1 MSENNPPLS
10 ELIVQYLLEIGA
22 GKYSVTDED
31 IVKEKDPILREI
43 KTGFLF
49 LHEELVFN
57 KEQHNRIEAELIAAK
72 ETAEHASEVKSEFLS
87 HMSHELRT
95 PLNAI
100 IGFGQ
105 LLEMNSEEFNETQKG
120 NIKNILNAGDHLLEL
135 INGVLDLTQIEA
147 GKLEVHMEDIAVDDV
162 LEQSLSLIAN
172 QADARHLELIDN
184 ISSKGYIVRADFMRF
199 KQVLLNILSNAVKY
213 NREHGSI
220 TLNSEVVGNEHLR
233 ISITDTGE
241 GLTEEDI
248 ANLFVPFERLNT
260 RFNVKGTGIGLVI
273 TKYLIELMN
282 GTVGVESK
290 LGEGSTFW
298 IELKL
303 HSHNL

>member
-22 GKYSVTDED
+22 GNYSVTEKD
-31 IVKEKDPILREI
+31 IVKEKDTVLREI

-57 KEQHNRIEAELIAAK
+57 KEQRDRVDAELNAAK
-72 ETAEHASEVKSEFLS
+72 EKAERASQVKSEFLS

-105 LLEMNSEEFNETQKG
+105 LFEMNSKELSETQKG
-120 NIKNILNAGDHLLEL
+120 NIKNILKAGDHLLEL

-147 GKLEVHMEDIAVDDV
+147 GKLEVYIEDVAVDDV
-162 LEQSLSLIAN
+162 VKQSLSLIAN
-172 QADARHLELIDN
+172 QAEARQLELIDN
-184 ISSKGYIVRADFMRF
+184 VSSKGYIIRADFIRF

-213 NREHGSI
+213 NHEYGRI
-220 TLNSEVVGNEHLR
+220 TLDGEIIDGEKLR
-233 ISITDTGE
+233 ISITDSGE
-241 GLTEEDI
+241 GLTKKDI
-248 ANLFVPFERLNT
+248 ARLFVPFERLNAK
-260 RFNVKGTGIGLVI
+260 FNVKGAGIGLVI
-273 TKYLIELMN
+273 AKNLIELM
-282 GTVGVESK
+282 GGAIGVKSV
-290 LGEGSTFW
+290 LGKGSTFW

-303 HSHNL
+303 MRR